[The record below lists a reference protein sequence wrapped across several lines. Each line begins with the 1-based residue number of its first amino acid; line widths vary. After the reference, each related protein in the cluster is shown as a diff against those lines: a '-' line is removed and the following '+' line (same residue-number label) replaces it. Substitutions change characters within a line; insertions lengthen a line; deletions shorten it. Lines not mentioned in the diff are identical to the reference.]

1 MSIDYSIY
9 AVTDR
14 RYHPDV
20 HIETVVEE
28 AILGGATIVQLRE
41 KTAQGKEFFEQAVR
55 LKALTDRYAIPLII
69 NDRIDIALLVGAG
82 LHIGQEDI
90 PLTAARRLLPNAV
103 IGVSVA
109 TVAQAME
116 AEQNGASYLGVG
128 SLFAT
133 SSKADADA
141 MSHTTLQEIRE
152 AVELPLIGIGGIT
165 AKNVSS
171 LPIPLEG
178 YAVISDIFAKE
189 DRQLAAEQMT
199 DAVREWHQSLQNR
212 V

>member
-14 RYHPDV
+14 RYHPGV
-20 HIETVVEE
+20 AIEMVVEE
-28 AILGGATIVQLRE
+28 AVLGGATIVQLRE
-41 KTAQGKEFFEQAVR
+41 KTAQGKEFYDQAVR
-55 LKALTDRYAIPLII
+55 LKALTDRYDVPLII

-90 PLTAARRLLPNAV
+90 PLTAARRLLPDAV

-109 TVAQAME
+109 TVAQAIE
-116 AEQNGASYLGVG
+116 AERDGASYLGVG

-133 SSKADADA
+133 SSKADANS
-141 MSHTTLQEIRE
+141 MSHTMLQAIRE
-152 AVELPLIGIGGIT
+152 AVRLPLIGIGGIT
-165 AKNVSS
+165 ATNVFS

-178 YAVISDIFAKE
+178 YAVISEIFAKE
-189 DRQLAAEQMT
+189 DRQLAAQQMT

>member
-1 MSIDYSIY
+1 MPIDYSIY

-14 RYHPDV
+14 RYHPGV
-20 HIETVVEE
+20 AIETVVEQ

-41 KTAQGKEFFEQAVR
+41 KTAQGKEFLEQAIR
-55 LKALTDRYAIPLII
+55 LKAVADSFGVPLII
-69 NDRIDIALLVGAG
+69 NDRIDIALLVKAG

-90 PLTAARRLLPNAV
+90 PLPDARRLLPDAV

-109 TVAQAME
+109 TVEQAIE
-116 AEQNGASYLGVG
+116 AERNGASYLGVG

-141 MSHTTLQEIRE
+141 MSYATLEAIRE

-165 AKNVSS
+165 ATNVSS
-171 LPIPLEG
+171 LPVPLEG
-178 YAVISDIFAKE
+178 YAVISEIFAKG
-189 DRQLAAEQMT
+189 DRQAATRRMT
-199 DAVREWHQSLQNR
+199 DAVQEWHQSFQNR

>member
-14 RYHPDV
+14 RYHPGV
-20 HIETVVEE
+20 AIETVVEE

-41 KTAQGKEFFEQAVR
+41 KTAQGKEFFDQAVR
-55 LKALTDRYAIPLII
+55 LKTLTDRYDVPLII
-69 NDRIDIALLVGAG
+69 NDRIDIALLTGAG

-90 PLTAARRLLPNAV
+90 PLTAARRLLPDAV

-109 TVAQAME
+109 TVAQAIE
-116 AEQNGASYLGVG
+116 AERDGASYLGVG

-133 SSKADADA
+133 LSKADADS
-141 MSHTTLQEIRE
+141 MSHTMLQAIRE
-152 AVELPLIGIGGIT
+152 AVRLPLIGIGGIT
-165 AKNVSS
+165 ATNVSS

-178 YAVISDIFAKE
+178 YAVISEIFAKE
-189 DRQLAAEQMT
+189 DRQLAAQQMT

>member
-1 MSIDYSIY
+1 VSIDYSIY

-28 AILGGATIVQLRE
+28 AILGGAKIVQLRE

-141 MSHTTLQEIRE
+141 MSYTTLQEIRE

-165 AKNVSS
+165 ATNVSS

>member
-1 MSIDYSIY
+1 VSIDYSIY

>member
-1 MSIDYSIY
+1 MVIDYSIY

-14 RYHPDV
+14 RYHPGV
-20 HIETVVEE
+20 AIETVVEE
-28 AILGGATIVQLRE
+28 AILGGVTIVQLRE
-41 KTAQGKEFFEQAVR
+41 KTAQGKEFFEQAVQ
-55 LKALTDRYAIPLII
+55 LKALTDRHDIPLII

-109 TVAQAME
+109 TVEQAME

-141 MSHTTLQEIRE
+141 MPYTTLQAIRE
-152 AVELPLIGIGGIT
+152 AVHLPLIGIGGIT
-165 AKNVSS
+165 ATNVSS
-171 LPIPLEG
+171 LPILLEG

-189 DRQLAAEQMT
+189 DRQLAAKQMT

>member
-1 MSIDYSIY
+1 MPIDYSIY

-14 RYHPDV
+14 RYHPGV
-20 HIETVVEE
+20 AIETVVEQ

-41 KTAQGKEFFEQAVR
+41 KTAQGKEFLEQAIR
-55 LKALTDRYAIPLII
+55 LKAVADSFGVPLII
-69 NDRIDIALLVGAG
+69 NDRIDIALLVKAG

-90 PLTAARRLLPNAV
+90 PLPAARRLLPDAV

-109 TVAQAME
+109 TVEQAIE
-116 AEQNGASYLGVG
+116 AERNGASYLGVG

-141 MSHTTLQEIRE
+141 MSYATLEAIRE

-165 AKNVSS
+165 ATNVSS
-171 LPIPLEG
+171 LPVPLEG
-178 YAVISDIFAKE
+178 YAVISEIFAKG
-189 DRQLAAEQMT
+189 DRQAATRRMT
-199 DAVREWHQSLQNR
+199 NAVQEWHQSFQNR

>member
-14 RYHPDV
+14 RYHPGV
-20 HIETVVEE
+20 TIETVVEE

-41 KTAQGKEFFEQAVR
+41 KTAQGKEFFDQAVR
-55 LKALTDRYAIPLII
+55 LKALTDRHDIPLII

-109 TVAQAME
+109 TVEQARE

-141 MSHTTLQEIRE
+141 MSHTTLQAIRE
-152 AVELPLIGIGGIT
+152 AVDLPLIGIGGIT
-165 AKNVSS
+165 VTNVSS

-189 DRQLAAEQMT
+189 DRQLVAEQMT

>member
-1 MSIDYSIY
+1 MPIDYSIY

-14 RYHPDV
+14 RYHPGV
-20 HIETVVEE
+20 AIETVVEE

-41 KTAQGKEFFEQAVR
+41 KTAQGKDFLEQAIR
-55 LKALTDRYAIPLII
+55 LKTVTDSFGVPLII
-69 NDRIDIALLVGAG
+69 NDRIDIALLVKAG

-109 TVAQAME
+109 TVEQAIE
-116 AEQNGASYLGVG
+116 AERNGASYLGVG

-141 MSHTTLQEIRE
+141 MSYATLEAIRK
-152 AVELPLIGIGGIT
+152 AVNLPLIGIGGIT
-165 AKNVSS
+165 ATNVSS
-171 LPIPLEG
+171 LPLPLEG
-178 YAVISDIFAKE
+178 YAVISEIFAQE
-189 DRQLAAEQMT
+189 DRRAATRRMT
-199 DAVREWHQSLQNR
+199 DAVQEWHQSFQNR

>member
-1 MSIDYSIY
+1 MPIDYSIY

-14 RYHPDV
+14 RYHPGV
-20 HIETVVEE
+20 AIETVVEQ

-41 KTAQGKEFFEQAVR
+41 KTAQGKEFLEQAIR
-55 LKALTDRYAIPLII
+55 LKAVADSFGVPLII
-69 NDRIDIALLVGAG
+69 NDRIDIALLVKAG

-90 PLTAARRLLPNAV
+90 PLPAARRLLPDAV

-109 TVAQAME
+109 TVEQAIE
-116 AEQNGASYLGVG
+116 AERNGASYLGVG

-141 MSHTTLQEIRE
+141 MSYATLEAIRE

-165 AKNVSS
+165 ATNVSS
-171 LPIPLEG
+171 LPVPLEG
-178 YAVISDIFAKE
+178 YAVISEIFAKG
-189 DRQLAAEQMT
+189 DRQAATRRMT
-199 DAVREWHQSLQNR
+199 DAVQEWHQSFQNR

>member
-14 RYHPDV
+14 RYHPGV

-41 KTAQGKEFFEQAVR
+41 KTAQGKEFFDQAVR
-55 LKALTDRYAIPLII
+55 LKALTDRHDIPLII

-103 IGVSVA
+103 VGVSVA
-109 TVAQAME
+109 TVEQAIE
-116 AEQNGASYLGVG
+116 AERDGASYLGVG

-133 SSKADADA
+133 SSKADADS
-141 MSHTTLQEIRE
+141 MSHTTLQAIRE
-152 AVELPLIGIGGIT
+152 AVRLPLIGIGGIT
-165 AKNVSS
+165 STNVSS

-189 DRQLAAEQMT
+189 DRKLAAQQMR
-199 DAVREWHQSLQNR
+199 DAVLKWHQSLQNR